1 MKKTIAVIFGGQ
13 TVEHD
18 VSIITAH
25 IPIIQSLLITG
36 QFNVQPIYISKDGL
50 WYSDQKMNDL
60 NFFKQPDFEESLKKI
75 KKLQILFNHGLK
87 LVLPGWRSKV
97 IKIDIVF
104 PAMHGTFGEDGSL
117 MGFLR
122 MANVPFVGCD
132 LFASAI
138 AMDKVLTKQILS
150 TENIPVT
157 PYIWFTK
164 IDWENNKNNLKQKIA
179 KLHWPL
185 FVKPVHLG
193 SSIGIAKVKQE
204 SDLENAIEVA
214 LHYDDKILIEESV
227 ENLIEVTLPIMG
239 NNIIQTGEIERPLN
253 KTDFFNFNDKYISGN
268 KKNSGTKNQYSEIPA
283 KIENKL
289 SEQIKD
295 LGLKIY
301 RALGCSGIS
310 RIDFLID
317 NNIQKIYVNEINTLP
332 GTLYAHNWKKAG
344 ISNVELV
351 TKLISLAEERFNA
364 RQKIHYVFN
373 SNILNKI

>member
-1 MKKTIAVIFGGQ
+1 VIFGGQ

-239 NNIIQTGEIERPLN
+239 NNILQTGEIERPLN

-295 LGLKIY
+295 LGLKTY

-332 GTLYAHNWKKAG
+332 GSLYAHNWRKAG

>member
-157 PYIWFTK
+157 PYIW
-164 IDWENNKNNLKQKIA
+164 L
-179 KLHWPL
+179 L
-185 FVKPVHLG
+185 
-193 SSIGIAKVKQE
+193 
-204 SDLENAIEVA
+204 
-214 LHYDDKILIEESV
+214 
-227 ENLIEVTLPIMG
+227 
-239 NNIIQTGEIERPLN
+239 
-253 KTDFFNFNDKYISGN
+253 
-268 KKNSGTKNQYSEIPA
+268 
-283 KIENKL
+283 
-289 SEQIKD
+289 
-295 LGLKIY
+295 
-301 RALGCSGIS
+301 
-310 RIDFLID
+310 
-317 NNIQKIYVNEINTLP
+317 
-332 GTLYAHNWKKAG
+332 
-344 ISNVELV
+344 
-351 TKLISLAEERFNA
+351 KLIGRII
-364 RQKIHYVFN
+364 KI
-373 SNILNKI
+373 I